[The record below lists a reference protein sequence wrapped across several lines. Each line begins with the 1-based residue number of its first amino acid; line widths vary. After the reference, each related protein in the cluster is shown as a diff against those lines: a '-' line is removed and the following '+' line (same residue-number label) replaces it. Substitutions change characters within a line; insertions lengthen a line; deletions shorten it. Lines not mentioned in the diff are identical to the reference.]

1 MSRLGG
7 HGALLAG
14 MVWLLAGQH
23 GGIAQQGPGPTAQGT
38 GQPLE
43 RLELD
48 RRIVTTV
55 YETAL
60 LGTDIYNKGNHEG
73 CYRLYQGCLL
83 ALESLLDHRPKLQQ
97 MVREKLTLA
106 SRLKPEEAAHVLRE
120 ALDEIQNTIA
130 PSPKGPDLKLP
141 ALWFRLGGEAAV
153 KAIVDDFVDACVKD
167 PKVNLSRG
175 GKYKLDVPEIARQKR
190 LMLELFSLLTGG
202 PLEYSGKRNLKEAHA
217 GMQITDAEF
226 DAMAALLR
234 QTLEKHKVDKR
245 EAEELLK
252 LFEAT
257 RPVIVEVRRSKD

>member
-1 MSRLGG
+1 MRQLGRSG
-7 HGALLAG
+7 GLLMAG
-14 MVWLLAGQH
+14 LAWLIWYPA
-23 GGIAQQGPGPTAQGT
+23 AQGQGPGQGSSP
-38 GQPLE
+38 PLE

-48 RRIVTTV
+48 RRIVNVV

-60 LGTDIYNKGNHEG
+60 LGTEIYNKGNHEG

-97 MVREKLTLA
+97 TVREKLTLA
-106 SRLKPEEAAHVLRE
+106 SRLRADEAAHVLRE

-130 PSPKGPDLKLP
+130 PAPKGPEIKLP

-153 KAIVDDFVDACVKD
+153 KAIVDDFMEACAKD

-175 GKYKLDVPEIARQKR
+175 GKYKLDVPEMARQKR

-226 DAMAALLR
+226 DAMAAVLR
-234 QTLEKHKVDKR
+234 QTLDKYKVDKR

-257 RPVIVEVRRSKD
+257 RSVIVEVRRSKD

>member
-1 MSRLGG
+1 MRQLGRSG
-7 HGALLAG
+7 GWIAGLALFVLY
-14 MVWLLAGQH
+14 
-23 GGIAQQGPGPTAQGT
+23 PTAQGQ
-38 GQPLE
+38 GQGSGQTPPLE

-48 RRIVTTV
+48 RRIVTVV

-60 LGTDIYNKGNHEG
+60 LGTEIYNKGNHEG
-73 CYRLYQGCLL
+73 CYRLYQGCLM
-83 ALESLLDHRPKLQQ
+83 ALEGLLDHRPKLQQ
-97 MVREKLTLA
+97 TVREKLTLA
-106 SRLKPEEAAHVLRE
+106 GRLRADEAAHVLRE

-130 PSPKGPDLKLP
+130 PSPKGPEIKLP

-153 KAIVDDFVDACVKD
+153 KAIVDEFMDACAKE

-175 GKYKLDVPEIARQKR
+175 GKYKLDAPEMARQKR

-226 DAMAALLR
+226 DAMVAVLR
-234 QTLEKHKVDKR
+234 QTLEKVRVDKR

-257 RPVIVEVRRSKD
+257 RPVIVEVRRTKD